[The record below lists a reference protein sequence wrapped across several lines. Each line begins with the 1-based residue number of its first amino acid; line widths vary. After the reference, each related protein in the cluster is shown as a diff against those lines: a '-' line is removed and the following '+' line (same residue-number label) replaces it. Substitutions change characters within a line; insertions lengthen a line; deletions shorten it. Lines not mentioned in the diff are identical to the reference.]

1 MKHGDKILD
10 IIWKVVAL
18 FPKYAFPAFK
28 SNFGKLKLDTE
39 EASMRAP
46 SGVWRVLE
54 ALALSK
60 LIFGALTNKTP
71 ALATSNLCRIVAVKH
86 GQALQVSDG

>member
-1 MKHGDKILD
+1 M
-10 IIWKVVAL
+10 

-46 SGVWRVLE
+46 SGVWRMLE

-60 LIFGALTNKTP
+60 LIFRALTNETP
-71 ALATSNLCRIVAVKH
+71 ALPDCGS
-86 GQALQVSDG
+86 